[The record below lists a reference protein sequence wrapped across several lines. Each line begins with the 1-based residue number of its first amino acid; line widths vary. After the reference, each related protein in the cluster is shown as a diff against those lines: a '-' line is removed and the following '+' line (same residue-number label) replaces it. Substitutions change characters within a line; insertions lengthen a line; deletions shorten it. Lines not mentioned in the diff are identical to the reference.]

1 MPPMLRRQSRAETV
15 VEAVGQLVLT
25 VNGIVL
31 SAAIAVTGIA
41 GSSAREENFMA
52 EIAAINEK
60 VHIGIDPSIANT
72 GVAVINSE
80 GNLIKYI
87 NGRDGCHGK
96 YTCDIEKYVAQA
108 EYIIAQLSNLSVGFI
123 AYESYSYQSTHK
135 AYSLAECNGILKASL
150 FSLHPKPL
158 LYMAPMRLK
167 KFATGNGHAD
177 KSMMIARA
185 KAECSALGSK
195 PTSDIC
201 DAFFLA
207 KYAFYVSSPQ
217 AAYEIDRG
225 NANLRIRLELAT
237 QAKEPGKEDLEAKR
251 NE

>member
-1 MPPMLRRQSRAETV
+1 
-15 VEAVGQLVLT
+15 
-25 VNGIVL
+25 
-31 SAAIAVTGIA
+31 
-41 GSSAREENFMA
+41 MA
-52 EIAAINEK
+52 KMASKNEQ

-80 GNLIKYI
+80 GKLVKYI

-96 YTCDIEKYVAQA
+96 YACDIEKYVAQA
-108 EYIIAQLSNLSVGFI
+108 DYIVAQLAGLSVGFI

-185 KAECSALGSK
+185 KAECSALGAK

-217 AAYEIDRG
+217 TAYKIDRG
-225 NANLRIRLELAT
+225 NANLRVRLELAK
-237 QAKEPGKEDLEAKR
+237 QEKG
-251 NE
+251 